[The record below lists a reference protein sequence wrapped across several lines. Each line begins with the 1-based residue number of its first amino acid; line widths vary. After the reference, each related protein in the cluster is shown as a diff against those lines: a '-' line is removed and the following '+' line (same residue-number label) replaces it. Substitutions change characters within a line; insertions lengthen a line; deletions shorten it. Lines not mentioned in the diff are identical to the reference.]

1 MKGALEPLFCINATQ
16 SKEKAMAE
24 ITAGMVKELRELTGL
39 GMMECK
45 KALGEAGGDLKKAE
59 ELLRIKS
66 GAKASKAASRVA
78 ADGAVGTYL
87 SSDAKLGALVEVN
100 AETDF
105 VAKNPDFT
113 EFTRAVAELVA
124 KENPSDVGALS
135 NLSIGGETVEAVRQK
150 LVQKIGENITV
161 RRFERVETDAQL
173 VQYVHPGSKIGVIVD
188 LEGDEAVAK
197 DVAMHIA
204 FAKPKYMSRD
214 QYPAD
219 AIAGERKILEAR
231 AAESG
236 KPPEIVAKMV
246 EGGINKFLAENTLLG
261 QPFVKDDKQTVEK
274 MLAAKKSKL
283 RGYKF
288 LVVGE
293 GIEKKQNDF
302 AAEVAA
308 MTKTAA

>member
-1 MKGALEPLFCINATQ
+1 
-16 SKEKAMAE
+16 MAE
-24 ITAGMVKELRELTGL
+24 ITAAMVKELRELTGL

-45 KALGEAGGDLKKAE
+45 KALEEAGGDMKRAE

-66 GAKASKAASRVA
+66 GAKASKAAGRVA
-78 ADGAVGTYL
+78 ADGAIGTYL
-87 SSDAKLGALVEVN
+87 SGDGKLGALVEVN

-113 EFTRAVAELVA
+113 QFTADVAKLVAEKSPADVA
-124 KENPSDVGALS
+124 ALS
-135 NLSIGGETVEAVRQK
+135 GLDLGGQTVEAARQK

-161 RRFERVETDAQL
+161 RRFERIHGSAKL
-173 VQYVHPGSKIGVIVD
+173 VQYVHPGSKVAVLVD
-188 LEGDEAVAK
+188 LEGNEAVAK

-204 FAKPKYMSRD
+204 FAKPKFMSKD
-214 QYPAD
+214 QVPAD
-219 AIAGERKILEAR
+219 VIAGERKILEAR

-246 EGGINKFLAENTLLG
+246 EGGINKFLAEISLMG

-274 MLAAKKSKL
+274 MVAAQKSKL
-283 RGYKF
+283 NGYKF

-293 GIEKKQNDF
+293 GIEKKHSDF

-308 MTKTAA
+308 MAKTAA